1 MFKHGGQYLLHRLH
15 RFILLTW
22 NSKQLPQQW
31 KDANIVTIFKRKG
44 DQAVCGNSR
53 GISLLSVAG
62 KILARVML
70 QRLLTHVVDMV
81 MPESQCGFR
90 RNRSTID
97 MVFVA
102 RLLQEKCREQHSSL
116 YLAFI
121 DLTKAFDTVNRTLL
135 WGILSK
141 FGCTPQFLA
150 VLREFHDGMSA
161 RVVLNGLESDPFMVN
176 VGVKQGCVL
185 APVIFNLFL
194 VAITLLFR
202 NRVLPADSAGINYR
216 LDGSLFNIRRLQA
229 ATKVESTRV

>member
-1 MFKHGGQYLLHRLH
+1 
-15 RFILLTW
+15 
-22 NSKQLPQQW
+22 
-31 KDANIVTIFKRKG
+31 
-44 DQAVCGNSR
+44 
-53 GISLLSVAG
+53 
-62 KILARVML
+62 ML
-70 QRLLTHVVDMV
+70 QRLLTHVVNII

-102 RLLQEKCREQHSSL
+102 RLLQEKCCEQHSSL
-116 YLAFI
+116 YPAFI

-150 VLREFHDGMSA
+150 VLRKFHDGMPA
-161 RVVLNGLESDPFMVN
+161 RVVLGGLESDPFMVN

-202 NRVLPADSAGINYR
+202 NRVLPADSVGIIIA
-216 LDGSLFNIRRLQA
+216 LMA
-229 ATKVESTRV
+229 AYLTFADCRQRPKLKAHMCLNFSTQMALPSQVTQLLGCNRT